1 MLTPRIKMQAV
12 VILVALS
19 GLLPVRGAP
28 VSMHDWSFEGP
39 GGRYGIT
46 ETGYTLSFRLTRR
59 GFTMATETHLW
70 FGPLGRCYV
79 PSSAPVA
86 ALGLTTSTIILFGL
100 SLYGISKFSY
110 DKRKA

>member
-1 MLTPRIKMQAV
+1 MLMPRVKTQAV

-28 VSMHDWSFEGP
+28 VSVHDWSFEGP

-46 ETGYTLSFRLTRR
+46 ETAYTLSFRLTRR
-59 GFTMATETHLW
+59 GSEMATETYLW
-70 FGPLGRCYV
+70 FGPLGRRYV

-86 ALGLTTSTIILFGL
+86 ALGLTAGTIILFGL
-100 SLYGISKFSY
+100 SLYGTSKLSY
-110 DKRKA
+110 DKQKA